1 MKKIVLFSLILFIG
15 FGCNNEKPEPEPE
28 LTTIEKLTGSGT
40 KNWHLTE
47 AVGLAEGGIRVDLV
61 LNRPCLKDN
70 LLVLR
75 SDGSYTLEDTGEV
88 CSDVTTVN
96 DHWTLTEDPLQIKL
110 GSITLLERTFEN
122 VILEVT
128 DLNKDYF
135 EGVIRNLPENPFN
148 ATGVEMRFDAEK

>member
-15 FGCNNEKPEPEPE
+15 LGCNTDKPDPEPE
-28 LTTIEKLTGSGT
+28 LTTIEKLTGSGA
-40 KNWHLTE
+40 KNWLLTE
-47 AVGLAEGGIRVDLV
+47 AVGLATGGIRVDLI

-75 SDGSYTLEDTGEV
+75 TDGSYTLEDTGEV

-96 DHWTLTEDPLQIKL
+96 DQWTLSESPLQIQL

-122 VILEVT
+122 VILEVSE
-128 DLNKDYF
+128 LNKDYF
-135 EGVIRNLPENPFN
+135 EGIIQNLPENPFN
-148 ATGVEMRFDAEK
+148 ATGIEMRFDAAK